1 MTASIEAHIL
11 QVQTSR
17 NMHGVL
23 QIQFLWTQSL
33 YTWRYHSTYYA
44 ASQPLLSGIYG
55 IDKDFRQTRWF
66 ASKAQAH
73 IHTVGMSSHYAMLC
87 LLLVWH
93 SMASHVTLDEI
104 RQLNNI
110 KCVLLQLKGRE
121 GREVLFELANLVEK
135 SPF

>member
-1 MTASIEAHIL
+1 M
-11 QVQTSR
+11 R
-17 NMHGVL
+17 
-23 QIQFLWTQSL
+23 
-33 YTWRYHSTYYA
+33 
-44 ASQPLLSGIYG
+44 
-55 IDKDFRQTRWF
+55 
-66 ASKAQAH
+66 AQAH